1 MLMEKLRQGAGGWV
15 AKIFLGLLILS
26 FGVWGIADVFRG
38 IGAADVAVIG
48 STKIGTEEF
57 RRLYTER
64 LQQLSRQFGR
74 GISPDQSRLLG
85 LDRQI
90 LGEMLAENR

>member
-1 MLMEKLRQGAGGWV
+1 MFMEKLRQGAGGWI

-57 RRLYTER
+57 RRR
-64 LQQLSRQFGR
+64 ARARSAGAPAAGARPR
-74 GISPDQSRLLG
+74 HSAPR
-85 LDRQI
+85 
-90 LGEMLAENR
+90 